1 MAFLHKYNVKLHKV
15 TPQAINLNVLLL
27 FFVSLEPFLFN
38 ELNANF
44 SVQYVSMIYALDLG
58 GLFAVEAFLSN
69 CVLTE
74 INRPNE
80 LYCDFRHSRNMQTV
94 AALFF
99 FCLGYTFLLDAAGAA
114 QRSRRCSRE
123 VYHVVYSVAPASYRT
138 LLLKKTGGGICA

>member
-99 FCLGYTFLLDAAGAA
+99 FVSVIPFFWTLQVPLSAAAGVPV
-114 QRSRRCSRE
+114 RFIMWFI
-123 VYHVVYSVAPASYRT
+123 P
-138 LLLKKTGGGICA
+138 LLLHPIEHYF